1 MQTEPVQLK
10 LKRPIRRDR
19 MAKSNK
25 NTLAP
30 GSIRGRVKNFVLN
43 FGIAIVWLVKSI
55 FKYIR
60 RR

>member
-1 MQTEPVQLK
+1 MQKKP
-10 LKRPIRRDR
+10 KRPIRRDH

-30 GSIRGRVKNFVLN
+30 GSIRARVKNFVLN
-43 FGIAIVWLVKSI
+43 FGIAIVWLIKSI
-55 FKYIR
+55 AKYIR